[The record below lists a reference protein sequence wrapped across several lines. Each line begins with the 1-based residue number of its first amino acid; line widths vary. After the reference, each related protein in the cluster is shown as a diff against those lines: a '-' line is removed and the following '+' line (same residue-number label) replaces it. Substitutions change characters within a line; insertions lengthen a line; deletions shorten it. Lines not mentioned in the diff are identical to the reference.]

1 MGWSAS
7 QQLRDTTQNPVAGG
21 IDLLGNP
28 LYYPYSTTWEGLGLI
43 VEHMR
48 QNGWT
53 FALDVS
59 LDREWPE
66 AYFHGKQFGAASAE
80 TYPRAVAI
88 AAVLAA
94 QGKRKF

>member
-1 MGWSAS
+1 MGERAS
-7 QQLRDTTQNPVAGG
+7 WYEDENSNRIPA
-21 IDLLGNP
+21 
-28 LYYPYSTTWEGLGLI
+28 YSTTWEGIGLI
-43 VEHMR
+43 VEHMK

-53 FALDVS
+53 FTLDVS

-80 TYPRAVAI
+80 TYPRAVAT

-94 QGKRKF
+94 QGKG